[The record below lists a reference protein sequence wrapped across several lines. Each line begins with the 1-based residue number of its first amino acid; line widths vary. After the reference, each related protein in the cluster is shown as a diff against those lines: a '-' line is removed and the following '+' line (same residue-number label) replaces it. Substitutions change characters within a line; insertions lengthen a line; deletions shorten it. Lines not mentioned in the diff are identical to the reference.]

1 MSSRLSFFS
10 TKLLD
15 AAEEMSCSV
24 AGNRTAV
31 TAWLRRVF
39 AALSAAT
46 SFPVMPTCPGTQ
58 QNTITE
64 PRITEMPPNRI
75 SPNVDVSVA

>member
-24 AGNRTAV
+24 AGNRTTI